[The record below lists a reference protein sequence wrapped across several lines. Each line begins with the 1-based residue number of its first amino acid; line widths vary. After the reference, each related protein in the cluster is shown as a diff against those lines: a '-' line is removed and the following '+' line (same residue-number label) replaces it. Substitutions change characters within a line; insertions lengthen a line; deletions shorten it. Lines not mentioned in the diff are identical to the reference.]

1 MSARS
6 NAPLLLAVLA
16 TFYNPIASA
25 EPFTPASG
33 AQVLERLPARF
44 DPVQRE
50 LSRLRADLAA
60 NPADLGRA
68 TAMARRYIEQARRD
82 GDPRYLGYA
91 QAALTPWWSQA
102 RSAAPAEVLVLRAT
116 LAQSTHDFG
125 AALADLDEVLRRDSA
140 SAQAWLTR
148 ATIQQVTGDY
158 PGARASCARLL
169 GRAPD
174 LVLQTCLASVGSVSG
189 QARASYRNLQR
200 TLAARP
206 DAAAPL
212 RAWAATLLA
221 EMAERLGEV
230 GAAETHYL
238 AALRADPED
247 SYLQAAYAD
256 FLLERGRAPEVAR
269 LLAAR
274 TANDALLLR
283 YAIALQATQS
293 PQAAQQRAAL
303 RARFEAARRRGDTVH
318 RREEAR
324 FALDLAG
331 DPREAVRLAK
341 LNWAVQKEPADLRI
355 LAEAATASGDA
366 GAARL
371 VRDWL
376 RDSRI
381 EDRTLDALLGAPAA

>member
-1 MSARS
+1 MSARCY
-6 NAPLLLAVLA
+6 APLLLAALA
-16 TFYNPIASA
+16 VCHSARA
-25 EPFTPASG
+25 EPYLPASG
-33 AQVLERLPARF
+33 AQVLERLPARL

-50 LSRLRADLAA
+50 LARLRADLAA
-60 NPADLGRA
+60 SPADLARA
-68 TAMARRYIEQARRD
+68 TALAQRYIEQARRD

-91 QAALTPWWSQA
+91 QAALAPWWNQP
-102 RSAAPAEVLVLRAT
+102 RTAAPAEVLVLRAT

-125 AALADLDEVLRRDSA
+125 AALADLDEVLRRDGA
-140 SAQAWLTR
+140 NAQAWLTR
-148 ATIQQVTGDY
+148 ATILLVTGDY
-158 PGARASCARLL
+158 PAARASCARLL

-200 TLAARP
+200 ILAARP
-206 DAAAPL
+206 DAAVPL
-212 RAWAATLLA
+212 RAWAATLLG
-221 EMAERLGEV
+221 EMAERLGEH
-230 GAAETHYL
+230 GAAEAHFRT
-238 AALRADPED
+238 AMQADPED

-283 YAIALQATQS
+283 HALALQATRS
-293 PQAAQQRAAL
+293 PQAAQQRAVL

-324 FALDLAG
+324 FALELAG

-355 LAEAATASGDA
+355 LAKAAAASGDA
-366 GAARL
+366 DAARL

-376 RDSRI
+376 RRSRI
-381 EDRTLDALLGAPAA
+381 EDRLLDAVPGARAA